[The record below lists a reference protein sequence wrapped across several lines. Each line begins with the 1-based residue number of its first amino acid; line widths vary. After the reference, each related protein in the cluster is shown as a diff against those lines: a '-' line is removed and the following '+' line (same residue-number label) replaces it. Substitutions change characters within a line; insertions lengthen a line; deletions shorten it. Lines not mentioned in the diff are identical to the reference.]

1 MSKLIV
7 DSCVL
12 INSFQKDSAHRA
24 DSIAFIDHLVQ
35 REQLITMPAHG
46 WFEVWCNL
54 NRLSEV
60 DHTYLHPMFANEMQL
75 PVELIHID
83 MPFIVKYGNVR
94 LPYTK
99 AADHIFIVVCFVNK
113 YPLVTWDEKMTKVG
127 KDVGVQVYNPNEYRT
142 ILASA

>member
-24 DSIAFIDHLVQ
+24 DSIAFIDHLVE

-54 NRLSEV
+54 NRLSDV
-60 DHTYLHPMFANEMQL
+60 DRTYLHPMFANNMQL
-75 PVELIHID
+75 PVEL
-83 MPFIVKYGNVR
+83 
-94 LPYTK
+94 
-99 AADHIFIVVCFVNK
+99 
-113 YPLVTWDEKMTKVG
+113 
-127 KDVGVQVYNPNEYRT
+127 NPHRRAFHSK
-142 ILASA
+142 IWQRAPAVHQGR